1 MKEAHISKLR
11 IYPIKSLAHIEV
23 EEIELGIHS
32 LKNDRLFAMV
42 DKNGRF
48 VNGKRTH
55 LVNQLKVEYDLPN
68 KTIRLSNK
76 NEDEINTFELREGNE
91 DLDNYLSDFFDI
103 PLNLKQNSNGQ
114 FMDIPAES
122 SLTLVSEASLQLLQ
136 KELERYSLENIR
148 MRFRS
153 NIELVGVGA
162 FWEEQLFR
170 APGTGMLFKIGDV
183 EMTGISPRARCNVPP
198 QNPTS
203 GEIDYHFVKDMISS
217 RNKHPQTNKKILQ
230 YGRQSYFL
238 TVNVYVDKSEAGKKL
253 SLNDKVEILEP
264 VQLPAG
270 FITSSKYA

>member
-11 IYPIKSLAHIEV
+11 IYPIKSLSHIEV
-23 EEIELGIHS
+23 EEIELGMHS

-76 NEDEINTFELREGNE
+76 NEDETNTFELREGNE
-91 DLDNYLSDFFDI
+91 DLDNYLSNFFDI
-103 PLNLKQNSNGQ
+103 PLNLKQNNNGE

-122 SLTLVSEASLQLLQ
+122 SLTVVSEASLRLLQ
-136 KELERYSLENIR
+136 KDLDRHSLENIR
-148 MRFRS
+148 MRFRA
-153 NIELVGVGA
+153 NVELVGVGA
-162 FWEEQLFR
+162 FWEEQLFGE
-170 APGTGMLFKIGDV
+170 PGTGMLFKIGDV

-203 GEIDYHFVKDMISS
+203 GEMDYHFVKDMISS
-217 RNKHPQTNKKILQ
+217 RNNHPQSNEKILQ

-238 TVNVYVDKSEAGKKL
+238 TVNVYVAKSEAGKKL
-253 SLNDKVEILEP
+253 SLKNKIEILEP
-264 VQLPAG
+264 VQLQAG